1 MDDQNQEN
9 QLASETQVENEDVS
23 TGVIMEKPFNP
34 SKIDIT
40 TKPLTID
47 LLIKRLKA
55 NPSEIDLEPAF
66 QRKKD
71 LWDIQKQSQLI
82 ESLLIKFPLPAFYFD
97 GTDNNRWLVVDGLQ
111 RLSSLS
117 NFMVKKKLKLKGLE
131 FLNKLEGKGFDDLTR
146 TMQRQIEEAQIT
158 AYIINPGTPDEV
170 KFNIFKRI
178 NTAGLWLNTQ
188 EIRHALNQGIP
199 ASFVAELADTQEFK
213 EATNYSIRTE
223 RMVDREF
230 VTRFLSFYMN
240 SYLNYVPDLDT
251 FMNKT
256 MNELK
261 KTTTEARENIKS
273 DFISAMMLSKNIFG
287 EWAFRKADQYPE
299 KKKPIN
305 KALFEVWS
313 VPFSKLND
321 MEKNKL
327 AVKKELLFNKF
338 VNIMKNDQGFYSSIT
353 TATGNKGNVAVRF
366 SKIEI
371 LIKEV
376 LSL

>member
-9 QLASETQVENEDVS
+9 QIVSEPLVEYEDMS
-23 TGVIMEKPFNP
+23 TGVIMDKPFNP
-34 SKIDIT
+34 NKIDII

-55 NPSEIDLEPAF
+55 NPQEIDLEPAF

-71 LWDIQKQSQLI
+71 LWDAQKQSQLI

-117 NFMVKKKLKLKGLE
+117 NFMVKKKLRLKGLE
-131 FLNKLEGKGFDDLTR
+131 FLNKLEGMGFDELPR
-146 TMQRQIEEAQIT
+146 NMQRQIEEAQIT

-199 ASFVAELADTQEFK
+199 ASFVAELAETQEFK
-213 EATNYSIRTE
+213 EATTNSVRTE

-230 VTRFLSFYMN
+230 VTRFLSFYLN
-240 SYLNYVPDLDT
+240 GYLNYVPDLDT

-261 KTTTEARENIKS
+261 KTTIDTREKIKK
-273 DFISAMMLSKNIFG
+273 DFISAMILSKNIFG
-287 EWAFRKADQYPE
+287 DWAFRKADQYPE

-313 VPFSKLND
+313 VLLSKLND
-321 MEKNKL
+321 DEQNSL
-327 AVKKELLFNKF
+327 LLKKEIIFDKF
-338 VNIMKNDQGFYSSIT
+338 VSIIKNDTTFYDSIT

-366 SKIEI
+366 SKIEF
-371 LIKEV
+371 LITKV
-376 LSL
+376 LQQ

>member
-1 MDDQNQEN
+1 MDDKNQEN
-9 QLASETQVENEDVS
+9 QIVSEPQVEYEDVS

-34 SKIDIT
+34 NKIDIT

-55 NPSEIDLEPAF
+55 NPAEIDLEPAF

-71 LWDIQKQSQLI
+71 LWDTQKQSQLI

-111 RLSSLS
+111 RLCSLS
-117 NFMVKKKLKLKGLE
+117 NFMVKKSLQLKGLE
-131 FLNKLEGKGFDDLTR
+131 FLNKLEGKGFDELPR
-146 TMQRQIEEAQIT
+146 NMQRQIEEAQIT

-199 ASFVAELADTQEFK
+199 ASFVAELADTKEFK
-213 EATNYSIRTE
+213 EATSYAIRTE

-230 VTRFLSFYMN
+230 VTRFLSFYLN
-240 SYLNYVPDLDT
+240 HYLSYIPDLDT

-261 KTTTEARENIKS
+261 KTTSEAREKIKS
-273 DFISAMMLSKNIFG
+273 DFISVMLLSKNLFG
-287 EWAFRKADQYPE
+287 EWAFRKADKYPD
-299 KKKPIN
+299 KKKRIN

-313 VPFSKLND
+313 VVLAKLTD
-321 MEKNKL
+321 SEKNNL
-327 AVKKELLFNKF
+327 VLKKEILFEKF
-338 VNIMKNDQGFYSSIT
+338 VSLMKNDSVFYESIT
-353 TATGNKGNVAVRF
+353 TATGNRANVAVRF

-376 LSL
+376 LLL